1 MSLFPAKAQQ
11 LVQGLQESR
20 LPLLQEL
27 WRNTVLSR
35 CLAAGQR
42 VDGFAE
48 LPLCGQVVELLH
60 DWKAGQGVEGSV
72 CDNIL
77 RRVKFEIVL
86 DPSLQLLAL
95 VGDGLARLGLERGC
109 FDARGAGG
117 SFDPLV
123 HPSGVAP
130 VGGGLDPG
138 AEGLPV
144 LIGAAAGGLLG
155 LASSCFESVAS
166 ARAGFLLVV
175 QQCFSLGLGDWL
187 HFNPVRLKPVRVSAF
202 FLAESGHG

>member
-1 MSLFPAKAQQ
+1 MVSPDLD
-11 LVQGLQESR
+11 
-20 LPLLQEL
+20 
-27 WRNTVLSR
+27 LSGGSFDAR
-35 CLAAGQR
+35 GAGGSF
-42 VDGFAE
+42 DAHG
-48 LPLCGQVVELLH
+48 
-60 DWKAGQGVEGSV
+60 AGGSF
-72 CDNIL
+72 D
-77 RRVKFEIVL
+77 
-86 DPSLQLLAL
+86 
-95 VGDGLARLGLERGC
+95 ARGAGGSFDARGAGGSFDARGAGGSFDARGAGGS

-123 HPSGVAP
+123 HPSGVAA

-155 LASSCFESVAS
+155 LASSCLESIAC

-175 QQCFSLGLGDWL
+175 QQCFTLGLGDWL